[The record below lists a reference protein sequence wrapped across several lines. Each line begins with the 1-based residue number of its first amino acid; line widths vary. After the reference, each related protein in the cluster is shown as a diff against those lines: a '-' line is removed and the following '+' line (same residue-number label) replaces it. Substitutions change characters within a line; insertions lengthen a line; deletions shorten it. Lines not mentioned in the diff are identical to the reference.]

1 MKLWFKNVALFLLA
15 PWIALAYLIALPFFG
30 LYMFINL
37 AVERSG
43 IEVAKKL
50 KETTTCLYDQ

>member
-1 MKLWFKNVALFLLA
+1 MKLWLKNVALFFA
-15 PWIALAYLIALPFFG
+15 SPFIALVWLMILPFFG

-43 IEVAKKL
+43 IEVAKKM
-50 KETTTCLYDQ
+50 KETSKVSLIV